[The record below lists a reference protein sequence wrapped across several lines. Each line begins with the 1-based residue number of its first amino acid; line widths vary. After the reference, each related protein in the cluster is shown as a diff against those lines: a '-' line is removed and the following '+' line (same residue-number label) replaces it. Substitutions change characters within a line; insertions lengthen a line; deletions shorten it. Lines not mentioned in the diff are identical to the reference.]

1 MGKIKYNKTL
11 LIFLLFFS
19 ISSIAQEK
27 LSLKECINRAIEK
40 NISIKN
46 SSLDLL
52 NSSENKKTAI
62 GNFLPS
68 LNING
73 NHSWNTGLTQNITT
87 GILENQTTENSSMN
101 MSVGI
106 DVFNG
111 LANIRRLHRA
121 NLDLLA
127 KKYQLEDMKEDI
139 SLLVANSYL
148 QILFNKEQLDVQ
160 KSQLKISQE
169 ELNNAKEKFNNG
181 VIPEGNLFEIEA
193 NLALSEQNVIMAENS
208 YQLSKLSLSQLLMFG
223 DSDNFDIADENYEI
237 PQTDIINKSAKEI
250 LEEAMK
256 NRNDIKLAE
265 TNLEIAIKDQQ
276 ISRSTLL
283 PSATAFY
290 SYNSRVI
297 MDAPT
302 SLKSQFDLNAGESIG
317 LQLNIPILNGWSS
330 RVGIKKSKLN
340 VLRSKNLLDQTKM
353 DLENTIYQ
361 ALNDAKGAMKSYE
374 AAKKSE
380 IARKTAYEYAKER
393 FENGAL
399 NTINYFQAQQLF
411 ETSQSEL
418 IKAKYDYIFKIKV
431 LEFYF
436 GIADFSL

>member
-111 LANIRRLHRA
+111 LSNIRRLHRA

-127 KKYQLEDMKEDI
+127 KKYQL
-139 SLLVANSYL
+139 
-148 QILFNKEQLDVQ
+148 
-160 KSQLKISQE
+160 
-169 ELNNAKEKFNNG
+169 
-181 VIPEGNLFEIEA
+181 
-193 NLALSEQNVIMAENS
+193 
-208 YQLSKLSLSQLLMFG
+208 
-223 DSDNFDIADENYEI
+223 
-237 PQTDIINKSAKEI
+237 
-250 LEEAMK
+250 
-256 NRNDIKLAE
+256 
-265 TNLEIAIKDQQ
+265 
-276 ISRSTLL
+276 
-283 PSATAFY
+283 
-290 SYNSRVI
+290 
-297 MDAPT
+297 
-302 SLKSQFDLNAGESIG
+302 
-317 LQLNIPILNGWSS
+317 
-330 RVGIKKSKLN
+330 
-340 VLRSKNLLDQTKM
+340 
-353 DLENTIYQ
+353 
-361 ALNDAKGAMKSYE
+361 
-374 AAKKSE
+374 
-380 IARKTAYEYAKER
+380 
-393 FENGAL
+393 
-399 NTINYFQAQQLF
+399 
-411 ETSQSEL
+411 
-418 IKAKYDYIFKIKV
+418 
-431 LEFYF
+431 
-436 GIADFSL
+436 